1 MLKPKPVILIACFL
15 VLVASLAFPTAPVLL
30 LSTLLLA
37 LLYHRGDIALL
48 KSAWMMLR
56 RMRWFLFSILVI
68 YCWFTPGTPLVHG
81 VLLSG
86 WLPSVEGVSSG
97 LQRVLALVLVI
108 ASVNLLLR
116 SLSQMQLLAAIYLL
130 ARPLQLIGIKAE
142 VVALRMTLVL
152 ETMAEAQ
159 DLIATHL
166 PEKGR
171 IPRKASGVGLLA
183 ADIFR
188 HVVERASE
196 EKPREVILP
205 PVERP
210 PLAQWLLPVMLWA
223 IFYVSG
229 LLWMHV

>member
-15 VLVASLAFPTAPVLL
+15 VQVASLAFPSVPVLL

-37 LLYHRGDIALL
+37 LLYHRSDITFLQ
-48 KSAWMMLR
+48 SAWMMLH

-81 VLLSG
+81 MLFSG

-116 SLSQMQLLAAIYLL
+116 SLSQTQLLAAIYLL
-130 ARPLQLIGIKAE
+130 VRPLQLIGIKAE
-142 VVALRMTLVL
+142 VIALRMTLVL
-152 ETMAEAQ
+152 ETMAAAQ

-166 PEKGR
+166 PEQGR
-171 IPRKASGVGLLA
+171 IPRKARGVGLLA
-183 ADIFR
+183 ADIFH

-210 PLAQWLLPVMLWA
+210 PLAQWLIPVMLWA
-223 IFYVSG
+223 IFHVSG